1 MPVYKFSHHVLAVLV
16 HLAHTAVMGI
26 FHELCWHDRGHFRFL
41 RAYLNTPP
49 FAYILYAAV
58 HWRTVYGPYV
68 EYAAVAVNSPYNIF
82 RIGAAIGTE
91 DAYVQAVIAR
101 PIVWLVGIR
110 TSGDSRRWPL
120 TSVDI
125 FHAVTATEEHVWHG
139 WHNLVPLVAVV
150 GGAANSKS
158 AVDDFVKLKRIESL
172 ACVIN
177 SSERNDFLRFYVYL
191 CHMSD
196 ILYLSFKQH

>member
-1 MPVYKFSHHVLAVLV
+1 
-16 HLAHTAVMGI
+16 MGI

-91 DAYVQAVIAR
+91 DAYVQAVMAR

-110 TSGDSRRWPL
+110 TSGDSRRWHSLLL
-120 TSVDI
+120 TSS
-125 FHAVTATEEHVWHG
+125 TQS
-139 WHNLVPLVAVV
+139 PPQ
-150 GGAANSKS
+150 
-158 AVDDFVKLKRIESL
+158 
-172 ACVIN
+172 
-177 SSERNDFLRFYVYL
+177 RN
-191 CHMSD
+191 MSD
-196 ILYLSFKQH
+196 MADITSSHW

>member
-58 HWRTVYGPYV
+58 HWRTVYSPYV

-82 RIGAAIGTE
+82 RIGAARHGRCLCASRYSTS
-91 DAYVQAVIAR
+91 DCVAR
-101 PIVWLVGIR
+101 RYP
-110 TSGDSRRWPL
+110 DFRWFSQVAL

-150 GGAANSKS
+150 GGAANTKS
-158 AVDDFVKLKRIESL
+158 AVDDFVKWKRIKSL
-172 ACVIN
+172 ACVID
-177 SSERNDFLRFYVYL
+177 SSERSDYLRFMFTLPYVRYSL
-191 CHMSD
+191 FEF
-196 ILYLSFKQH
+196 LAALR